1 MTKYASAFQDPRN
14 KVNHL
19 EIITNDDQAA
29 AYYPLLAHGD
39 LVAQTRAH
47 HSAAQRSRIRIRW
60 SQFDSAGLHPAE
72 ACSPTTPYPSSIGG

>member
-1 MTKYASAFQDPRN
+1 MTTYASAFQDPHN
-14 KVNHL
+14 KVKHL
-19 EIITNDDQAA
+19 EIITNDDKAA

-60 SQFDSAGLHPAE
+60 SQFDSAGLHPAG
-72 ACSPTTPYPSSIGG
+72 ARSPTTPYRSSTGG